1 MYGCKSVRCWVE
13 YPHGKADLHYSGNE
27 RLGTNEM
34 ITLVL
39 GAISLVV
46 ILCAI
51 VSWVTWVIAY
61 DRGWNDRSDVR
72 VSMKTVERLKKWEVT

>member
-1 MYGCKSVRCWVE
+1 
-13 YPHGKADLHYSGNE
+13 
-27 RLGTNEM
+27 M

-39 GAISLVV
+39 GAISLVI

-61 DRGWNDRSDVR
+61 DRGWNDRSDMR
-72 VSMKTVERLKKWEVT
+72 VSLKTVERLKKWEVT